1 MEYQIN
7 NVNEYY
13 SSIDKNIIN
22 NLCKNN
28 NLKNLINLSTQS
40 DVFVFN
46 KRNKTLK
53 SKEKLLN
60 ECKQIKNKELKT
72 TSSMLSNLAKL
83 NNSKQIT
90 IPNSNSNPTDNVKQ
104 ICKQLENKMNTI
116 DQMISCIN
124 DLDTDSPTLKNYNV
138 KIVNIDEDQYL
149 ECYSNC

>member
-1 MEYQIN
+1 MEHQIN
-7 NVNEYY
+7 NVNNYY

-46 KRNKTLK
+46 KKNKKLK

-60 ECKQIKNKELKT
+60 ECKQIKNRELKT

-83 NNSKQIT
+83 NNSQEI
-90 IPNSNSNPTDNVKQ
+90 INHSNDVKQ
-104 ICKQLENKMNTI
+104 ICSQLENKMVTI

-124 DLDTDSPTLKNYNV
+124 DLNSESPTLQNYNI
-138 KIVNIDEDQYL
+138 KILNIDQDQYL

>member
-1 MEYQIN
+1 MEHQIN

-46 KRNKTLK
+46 KKNKKLK
-53 SKEKLLN
+53 SKEQLLT

-72 TSSMLSNLAKL
+72 TSTMLSNLAKL
-83 NNSKQIT
+83 NNSNQINNHT
-90 IPNSNSNPTDNVKQ
+90 NNVKQ
-104 ICKQLENKMNTI
+104 ICKQLENKIETI

-124 DLDTDSPTLKNYNV
+124 DLDTDSPTLQNYNIQ
-138 KIVNIDEDQYL
+138 IVNIDEDQYL

>member
-1 MEYQIN
+1 MEHQIN
-7 NVNEYY
+7 NVNNYY

-46 KRNKTLK
+46 KKNKKLK

-60 ECKQIKNKELKT
+60 ECKQIKNRELKT

-83 NNSKQIT
+83 NNSQEI
-90 IPNSNSNPTDNVKQ
+90 INHSNDVKQ
-104 ICKQLENKMNTI
+104 ICSQLENKMVTL

-124 DLDTDSPTLKNYNV
+124 DLNSESPTLQNYNI
-138 KIVNIDEDQYL
+138 KILDIDQDQYL